1 MATSAPDLDLR
12 IVQRIRLIEN
22 CMLHRGFCVHCSL
35 VLLSQVFG
43 KTPNFVY
50 ACFTLGRYLM
60 SPGNT
65 PISWGY
71 NAVAT
76 QGRFR
81 VFSRKVSSPFCT
93 VAAVLFI
100 SITLENSLP
109 PLWGRSTVA

>member
-1 MATSAPDLDLR
+1 MATSAADLDLR

-22 CMLHRGFCVHCSL
+22 CMLHGGFCVHCSF

-50 ACFTLGRYLM
+50 TGFTLGRYLI

-71 NAVAT
+71 NAVARILT
-76 QGRFR
+76 SPLRADSGFSAARFHPHFALWPL
-81 VFSRKVSSPFCT
+81 FS
-93 VAAVLFI
+93 LFQ
-100 SITLENSLP
+100 LH
-109 PLWGRSTVA
+109 